1 MKVQNTPLQ
10 KKLEINVGVQNF
22 LVEFTVQYRQFDW
35 LEISLVYYDS
45 LGWGCNGCLTA
56 PLSKYA
62 NNQIF

>member
-1 MKVQNTPLQ
+1 MVQNC
-10 KKLEINVGVQNF
+10 
-22 LVEFTVQYRQFDW
+22 LVEFRVQCRQFDW